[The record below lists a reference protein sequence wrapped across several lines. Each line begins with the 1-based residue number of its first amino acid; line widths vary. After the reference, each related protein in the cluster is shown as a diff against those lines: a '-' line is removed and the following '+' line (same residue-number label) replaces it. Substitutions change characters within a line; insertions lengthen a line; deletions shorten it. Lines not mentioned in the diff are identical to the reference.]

1 MWWQKYTFK
10 PGAIAYMS
18 DEKQAIKQTALLQ
31 SALCALINLIQW
43 LQSAPKKC
51 VSSVRLPMTTVLD
64 EILHLQEPHTCA
76 ERKRLNSHRSPW
88 AHSGCKN
95 HWTRRQRASS
105 LCQNGGVKVFR
116 PSPNVCRAKMMKWFS
131 RSFVIWCFLWCV
143 RLKGENR
150 EPRIALR
157 ENAFLAENIL
167 PDHKSWL
174 VHLQKHRVSC
184 RKLLKGHFLPIAA
197 RWRENLEENRAFCWR
212 HWVKFSALAAIRHGW
227 GISIC

>member
-1 MWWQKYTFK
+1 MKCGDKNTLSNQVQLH
-10 PGAIAYMS
+10 IS

-131 RSFVIWCFLWCV
+131 RSFVIWCFLWCE

-150 EPRIALR
+150 ELRCEKMHFSPKIFCRIT
-157 ENAFLAENIL
+157 NPDWCISKSTGWVAEN
-167 PDHKSWL
+167 
-174 VHLQKHRVSC
+174 C
-184 RKLLKGHFLPIAA
+184 
-197 RWRENLEENRAFCWR
+197 
-212 HWVKFSALAAIRHGW
+212 
-227 GISIC
+227 